1 MTIVSTNTVELYTG
15 NGTQTEWPVTFPFLR
30 SEDVRAVVSGTGGDR
45 VLAYGTDYVAAALPG
60 GGGSVSTAPG
70 TSGMVGAGE
79 HLTLWLDQPFTQ
91 EMDLRN
97 TGVLD
102 AEMLERGFDRLT
114 LMAQQLREEVGR
126 CVKVPL
132 TDQSTRPDALLEGIT
147 ANVGRAELAALDAQG
162 QAASATASAARAE
175 SAFISADVTL
185 TGVQQL
191 HGEVAQAVA
200 DARQDVLA
208 SAAFVPIGA
217 ILDFPVNTVPA
228 GFLVCAGQVVTR
240 AAYPDLVTYLTGG
253 TVALSAV
260 LPDLRGEFRRGADL
274 GRGVDAG
281 RVVGSFQADTLKAHT
296 HAYSRFI
303 ASASLQRGAGS
314 VNTGGYDSPETS
326 ATGDAETRPR
336 NIAVVV
342 CIKAYH
348 APGTAV
354 PVDVAGV
361 MGRLDAMAAVVSPN
375 VGRFCTVYP
384 NNSTQQSLSANATT
398 VVSNNGAQASIGEN
412 WPGAGDGSLSIVIPE
427 DGVYELTAVVALYS
441 GAVSSVA
448 WGWITVNGST
458 VLESVDYC
466 QMVIQDALQL
476 RAVRQLAAGTVV
488 RVTVRPS
495 TLAAGGSA
503 AANNLTVMRV
513 R

>member
-30 SEDVRAVVSGTGGDR
+30 PEDVRAVVSGTGGDR
-45 VLAYGTDYVAAALPG
+45 VLAYGTDYVAVALPG
-60 GGGSVSTAPG
+60 GGGSVTTAPG
-70 TSGMVGAGE
+70 APGMAGAGE
-79 HLTLWLDQPFTQ
+79 QLTLWLDQPFTQ

-175 SAFISADVTL
+175 SAATSADATL

-191 HGEVAQAVA
+191 HGEVAQTVA

-217 ILDFPVNTVPA
+217 ILDFPVNTVPV
-228 GFLVCAGQVVTR
+228 GFVVCAGQVVTR

-253 TVALSAV
+253 TVALSAT

-281 RVVGSFQADTLKAHT
+281 RAVGSFQADTLKAHT

-326 ATGDAETRPR
+326 ATGDTETRPR
-336 NIAVVV
+336 NIAVVT

-384 NNSTQQSLSANATT
+384 NNSTQQSFPANATT

-441 GAVSSVA
+441 GAASSVA
-448 WGWITVNGST
+448 WGWITVNGVN

-476 RAVRQLAAGTVV
+476 RAVRQLTAGAVV

-495 TLAAGGSA
+495 TLAAGGAA

>member
-1 MTIVSTNTVELYTG
+1 
-15 NGTQTEWPVTFPFLR
+15 
-30 SEDVRAVVSGTGGDR
+30 
-45 VLAYGTDYVAAALPG
+45 
-60 GGGSVSTAPG
+60 
-70 TSGMVGAGE
+70 
-79 HLTLWLDQPFTQ
+79 
-91 EMDLRN
+91 
-97 TGVLD
+97 
-102 AEMLERGFDRLT
+102 
-114 LMAQQLREEVGR
+114 
-126 CVKVPL
+126 
-132 TDQSTRPDALLEGIT
+132 
-147 ANVGRAELAALDAQG
+147 ELAALDAQG

-175 SAFISADVTL
+175 SAATSADATL

-217 ILDFPVNTVPA
+217 ILDFPVNTVPV
-228 GFLVCAGQVVTR
+228 GFVVCAGQVVTR

-253 TVALSAV
+253 TVALSAT

-281 RVVGSFQADTLKAHT
+281 RAVGSFQADTLKAHT

-314 VNTGGYDSPETS
+314 VNTGGYDTPETS
-326 ATGDAETRPR
+326 ATGDTETRPR
-336 NIAVVV
+336 NIAVVT

-384 NNSTQQSLSANATT
+384 NNSTQQSFPANATT

-441 GAVSSVA
+441 GAASSVA
-448 WGWITVNGST
+448 WGWITVNGVN

-476 RAVRQLAAGTVV
+476 RAVRQLTAGAVV

-495 TLAAGGSA
+495 TLAAGGAA